1 MTVDELESNLKKG
14 NLSSIYLLYGPE
26 TFLLESNLKKIKKL
40 FGEAVNGINYIKIDE
55 TNINEII
62 PNLETPA
69 FGFEK
74 KLIIAKNTGLLK
86 KQGKKKNVLLE
97 ENIKKISNYIN
108 ENIEEIKQTTIL
120 VFVEAELEKNIL
132 YKILEKHGQV
142 CNFEQEKLPQLIKRI
157 KNICNSYKVDIDD
170 YTAKYFIETCG
181 TNMQD
186 LINEIRKLI
195 EYVGI
200 NGAISKKDIDLLC
213 IKQLE
218 SIIFDLTDNLGNK
231 NVAKSLEVLQNLL
244 YSKEPIQKILIT
256 LYNHFKKLY
265 IVKLS
270 EKYNKN
276 LAESLNLKPNQMFLT
291 TKYKNQARYFSEI
304 ELRKILDEFI
314 NLDINY
320 KSGKI
325 DLEIGLQSILCRY
338 CSK

>member
-26 TFLLESNLKKIKKL
+26 IFLLESNLKKIKKL

-170 YTAKYFIETCG
+170 HTAKYFIETCG

>member
-1 MTVDELESNLKKG
+1 MTVDELESNLKNG

-26 TFLLESNLKKIKKL
+26 TFLLESNLKKIKKI

-170 YTAKYFIETCG
+170 HTAKYFIETCG